1 MHNKKIKTVEELRSV
16 VKKHKKNKLKIV
28 MCHGA
33 FDIMHFGHIEHFTQ
47 AKKLG
52 DILIVSVT
60 KDEFIKKGPKR
71 PFFNIDIRCNTL
83 AALELVDYVVISD
96 SAIAVKNI
104 LTIEPSIYCKG
115 SDYKIIKKDITGNIK
130 KEISSVRSVGGKIAY
145 TDGKTF
151 SSSHL
156 INIFSDTFS
165 KDQKKFLNLI
175 KSKYAL
181 DYIEKQIKSFM
192 GLKILTLGELIID
205 EYVFCK
211 AIGKSS
217 KEPMLVLKELFTEK
231 YIGGIG
237 SIANHLSDFTNHINL
252 FSLLGSDKNS
262 MQFVKKNLNKK
273 IKLIHQNKLMS
284 PTIVKK
290 RFIDNVDKKKLL
302 GVYLINDD
310 PIDFK
315 EESKIIANISSFID
329 KMDVV
334 LVADYGHGM
343 ISKNIANN
351 LVKKS
356 KFLTVNSQIN
366 SFNRGNQKVDKFKKT
381 HCLILNEAELRHDL
395 RDSYSPLKTLAKNM
409 YKKIKYN
416 KLIIT
421 SGSNGANMFSKRGLN
436 SIHCPAFADK
446 IIDKVG
452 SGDTMLAI
460 ISMCLK
466 KNLPDELTLFLGSV
480 AAAKSV
486 ETIGNSESINKVD
499 LIKTITHM
507 LK

>member
-175 KSKYAL
+175 KSK
-181 DYIEKQIKSFM
+181 
-192 GLKILTLGELIID
+192 
-205 EYVFCK
+205 
-211 AIGKSS
+211 
-217 KEPMLVLKELFTEK
+217 
-231 YIGGIG
+231 
-237 SIANHLSDFTNHINL
+237 
-252 FSLLGSDKNS
+252 
-262 MQFVKKNLNKK
+262 
-273 IKLIHQNKLMS
+273 
-284 PTIVKK
+284 
-290 RFIDNVDKKKLL
+290 
-302 GVYLINDD
+302 
-310 PIDFK
+310 
-315 EESKIIANISSFID
+315 
-329 KMDVV
+329 
-334 LVADYGHGM
+334 
-343 ISKNIANN
+343 
-351 LVKKS
+351 
-356 KFLTVNSQIN
+356 
-366 SFNRGNQKVDKFKKT
+366 
-381 HCLILNEAELRHDL
+381 
-395 RDSYSPLKTLAKNM
+395 
-409 YKKIKYN
+409 
-416 KLIIT
+416 
-421 SGSNGANMFSKRGLN
+421 
-436 SIHCPAFADK
+436 
-446 IIDKVG
+446 
-452 SGDTMLAI
+452 
-460 ISMCLK
+460 
-466 KNLPDELTLFLGSV
+466 
-480 AAAKSV
+480 
-486 ETIGNSESINKVD
+486 
-499 LIKTITHM
+499 
-507 LK
+507 